1 MQIKP
6 KIPFTATV
14 EGFHT
19 LRAIAHCHKIS
30 TENADRWAAAIC
42 EKFSKWKLSPSTR
55 DVLDALCTGMSREGF
70 YPSSNFHIR
79 RASSSVMLD
88 VFMRFARERGYPDF
102 HYVTFCWKDGFTYL
116 SDPSLNLKLMYGQ
129 VFRSLNDLGIESVFF
144 FELSPFRKLPGGPG
158 GFVHLHVHAI
168 CWTEDI
174 PFPVEEVEA
183 LRRTR
188 KFVNFI
194 DAPSVVVTHEER
206 EAPRKTPN
214 STDIRNIAG
223 LAGYSTKMDMR
234 TKRLKPKA
242 DHSQGFVME
251 KPEES
256 SGNTL
261 TRLLEIQ
268 SHIPI
273 LKTVHSTG
281 EGKHVKLAWKR
292 ELTAQLRAMHRAG
305 RPLSPRYIEEAWIDA
320 RKENGPRHYRP
331 CEIIS

>member
-158 GFVHLHVHAI
+158 GSSSHL
-168 CWTEDI
+168 
-174 PFPVEEVEA
+174 A
-183 LRRTR
+183 L
-188 KFVNFI
+188 
-194 DAPSVVVTHEER
+194 A
-206 EAPRKTPN
+206 
-214 STDIRNIAG
+214 
-223 LAGYSTKMDMR
+223 
-234 TKRLKPKA
+234 
-242 DHSQGFVME
+242 
-251 KPEES
+251 
-256 SGNTL
+256 
-261 TRLLEIQ
+261 RLL
-268 SHIPI
+268 
-273 LKTVHSTG
+273 KTEFDHT
-281 EGKHVKLAWKR
+281 
-292 ELTAQLRAMHRAG
+292 
-305 RPLSPRYIEEAWIDA
+305 A
-320 RKENGPRHYRP
+320 RKSSARVWLMLKRTTPPKDQRPR
-331 CEIIS
+331 